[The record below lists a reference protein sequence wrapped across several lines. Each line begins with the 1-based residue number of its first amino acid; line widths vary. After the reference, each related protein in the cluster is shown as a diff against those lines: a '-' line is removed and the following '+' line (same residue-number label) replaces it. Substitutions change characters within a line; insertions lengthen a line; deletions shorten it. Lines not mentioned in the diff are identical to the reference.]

1 MNADIFQAALSATAR
16 IACCAVL
23 VSCQKTPE
31 NPTPPM
37 QEHADQQAEKPSENQ
52 QTAPKE
58 MAEKDKA
65 DTKKSEIVEAPAP
78 MNTECDPM
86 IEQYFQARQKDP
98 SVEVSKEL
106 EKCCVDLLSDI
117 KKKIEAQPRGEFEPL
132 PNILHDDCCMIT
144 DYRRPGCTPWGPPMP
159 PTLV

>member
-31 NPTPPM
+31 TPTPPM
-37 QEHADQQAEKPSENQ
+37 KEHAEQQAEQPTEKQ

-58 MAEKDKA
+58 TA
-65 DTKKSEIVEAPAP
+65 TKKSETVEASNQPK
-78 MNTECDPM
+78 TECDPM
-86 IEQYFQARQKDP
+86 IEEYFQARQGDP
-98 SVEVSKEL
+98 SVEVSEEL
-106 EKCCVDLLSDI
+106 DKCCVDLLSDI

-144 DYRRPGCTPWGPPMP
+144 NYRTAGCTPWGPPMP